1 MEDFVWRFPLI
12 GRNIFNKL
20 DNQDLTKSK
29 EISKFLCDF
38 IENDRFIWERKLQKY
53 CKNQV
58 TFKQAWMSVTKM
70 LPFEEMKQF
79 TVTVEQF
86 YTSRVVQASFQYS
99 PLHVVAKWGNVL
111 FFKQFAEKTGL
122 VNPKIKDGS
131 TPFHFLSQKGH
142 IDICR
147 FIMGHLD
154 DKNRVGFI

>member
-58 TFKQAWMSVTKM
+58 TFKQAWISVTKM

-79 TVTVEQF
+79 TVAVKQS
-86 YTSRVVQASFQYS
+86 YTS
-99 PLHVVAKWGNVL
+99 
-111 FFKQFAEKTGL
+111 
-122 VNPKIKDGS
+122 
-131 TPFHFLSQKGH
+131 
-142 IDICR
+142 
-147 FIMGHLD
+147 
-154 DKNRVGFI
+154 